1 MDDKSCETCEYDYY
15 NGCKEIRCRDCP
27 MDDEFGYCKIGGRKE
42 FVKMDEQKKKKINRN
57 INILTRSLFD
67 AGLPLYKVTEIARF
81 IHNEIMKHEEGENN
95 EVN

>member
-1 MDDKSCETCEYDYY
+1 
-15 NGCKEIRCRDCP
+15 
-27 MDDEFGYCKIGGRKE
+27 
-42 FVKMDEQKKKKINRN
+42 MDEQKKKKINRN